1 LATPEPIVATTTST
15 RWRSFYELTK
25 PRVVMLIVF
34 TSIVGTL
41 LAVPGIPPWDAFFFG
56 NLGIGLAAASAAVV
70 NHVLDERIDAQMSRT
85 KRRPLPTGKLSARAA
100 LLFAALLCVV
110 SMTILWWLVNPLTA
124 MLTFASLI
132 GYAVIYTVWLKRATS
147 QNIVIGGAAG
157 AAPPVLG
164 WAAVTNSVDPNA
176 LLLFLIV
183 FVWTPPHFWALAIA
197 RKDEYAKV
205 GIPMLPVTHGV
216 AFTRLQVLLYTM
228 LLTAVTLM
236 PFVTGMSGLLYLGA
250 ALVLNGMF
258 VWYAW
263 KMRTERAH
271 LPMKVFRFSI
281 TYLMWLFAALLVDH
295 YLPTTQGMQHTIS
308 LTPA

>member
-1 LATPEPIVATTTST
+1 MSTPEPIAASAEPA

-41 LAVPGIPPWDAFFFG
+41 LAVPGMPPLDALIIG
-56 NLGIGLAAASAAVV
+56 NLGIGLAAASAAVI

-85 KRRPLPTGKLSARAA
+85 KRRPLPTGKLSPRAA
-100 LLFAALLCVV
+100 LVFAGVLCAL
-110 SMTILWWLVNPLTA
+110 SMILLWWLVNPLTA

-183 FVWTPPHFWALAIA
+183 FIWTPPHFWALAIA

-205 GIPMLPVTHGV
+205 GIPMLPVTHGIP
-216 AFTRLQVLLYTM
+216 FTRLQVVLYTL
-228 LLTAVTLM
+228 LLTSVTLM
-236 PFVTGMSGLLYLGA
+236 PFVTGMSGLIYLA
-250 ALVLNGMF
+250 TALVLNGMF
-258 VWYAW
+258 IWHAIAMKV
-263 KMRTERAH
+263 TERAH

-295 YLPTTQGMQHTIS
+295 YLPTTQGLHRAMTLS
-308 LTPA
+308 V

>member
-1 LATPEPIVATTTST
+1 
-15 RWRSFYELTK
+15 
-25 PRVVMLIVF
+25 MLIVF

-41 LAVPGIPPWDAFFFG
+41 LAVPGWPPLDALIFG
-56 NLGIGLAAASAAVV
+56 NLGVGLAAASAAVI

-85 KRRPLPTGKLSARAA
+85 KRRPLPSGKLTARAA
-100 LLFAALLCVV
+100 LMFAAVLCVA
-110 SMTILWWLVNPLTA
+110 SMAILCLLVNLLTA
-124 MLTFASLI
+124 ALTFASLI

-164 WAAVTNSVDPNA
+164 WAAVTNSIDPNA

-216 AFTRLQVLLYTM
+216 AFTRLQVLLYTI

-236 PFVTGMSGLLYLGA
+236 PFVTGMSGLIYLGA

-258 VWYAW
+258 VYYAF
-263 KMRTERAH
+263 A
-271 LPMKVFRFSI
+271 MKVTRTRTLSHEGI
-281 TYLMWLFAALLVDH
+281 PLLDHLSHVAVRGTPHRPLSTDHPGHPARTPDHGALTAPAASAKAGR
-295 YLPTTQGMQHTIS
+295 TS
-308 LTPA
+308 S